1 MNSILGSDIHPK
13 RQKMLKLYI
22 ILCASIAFG
31 FLCLSFFVKAYNV
44 FYIFIGT
51 VSLCVVSL
59 YFLPKK
65 PKFSRFLFVVNYLF
79 TVFIISV
86 AFGRAAGIEFFYTFL
101 YLLLFIFYSYSKEKK
116 YIFFFIMVTT
126 LFWMLLI
133 LKEFNFFYIPKI
145 VDVSPLE
152 IKKYIYPL
160 SFLGNYVLGLVAL
173 INFSIDNV
181 ALKKIEN
188 NSKNEALEL
197 LNLKTIFLKSFNKD
211 IRDPLNSIIGL
222 SHILKDD
229 KPREDQKE
237 NIKALNISGEN
248 LLELLNNVLNL
259 NELESQKTSL
269 HFVKTN
275 IHKLLDDLLRVHRAN
290 CSEKNIQLHLK
301 IDNKFPEILL
311 DKVRYQQ
318 VLNNL
323 ISNSIKFTNEGE
335 INIEIIK
342 KKQTKNTLIFTTI
355 VKDTG
360 IGIPEDKINAIW
372 NKFTQAT
379 MSTTRLY
386 GGTGLGLPIV
396 KKIVE
401 SMGSKIFIKS
411 KLGEGSAFYFD
422 LENKLSSTSVSKKV
436 AVNSKKKI
444 NLSNK
449 KILITDDN
457 KINIMVCKQIL
468 KKLKCTTS
476 EAYNGLEAL
485 SSVKNNDYDLIL
497 MDLNMPIM
505 DGNTAIKE
513 IRKFNTTVPILIITA
528 SNDTNSEDFKEDAVS
543 GFIFKPF
550 DPEELLK
557 NVNQIFK

>member
-1 MNSILGSDIHPK
+1 M
-13 RQKMLKLYI
+13 
-22 ILCASIAFG
+22 
-31 FLCLSFFVKAYNV
+31 
-44 FYIFIGT
+44 
-51 VSLCVVSL
+51 
-59 YFLPKK
+59 
-65 PKFSRFLFVVNYLF
+65 
-79 TVFIISV
+79 
-86 AFGRAAGIEFFYTFL
+86 
-101 YLLLFIFYSYSKEKK
+101 
-116 YIFFFIMVTT
+116 
-126 LFWMLLI
+126 
-133 LKEFNFFYIPKI
+133 
-145 VDVSPLE
+145 
-152 IKKYIYPL
+152 
-160 SFLGNYVLGLVAL
+160 
-173 INFSIDNV
+173 
-181 ALKKIEN
+181 
-188 NSKNEALEL
+188 
-197 LNLKTIFLKSFNKD
+197 
-211 IRDPLNSIIGL
+211 
-222 SHILKDD
+222 
-229 KPREDQKE
+229 
-237 NIKALNISGEN
+237 NISGEN

-401 SMGSKIFIKS
+401 SMGSKIFLKS

-528 SNDTNSEDFKEDAVS
+528 SNDTNPEDFKEDAVS